1 MIELLSP
8 AGSPEAVRAAVENG
22 AGAVY
27 LGCGDFN
34 ARRRAKNFTPEDLA
48 WAVEYCHVRGVRVY
62 LTLNTLLSDREL
74 SPALDTARAANALG
88 VDAVLVQDLGLASRL
103 KAAFPDLP
111 LHASTQMTVHSLD
124 GVRLCADLGLS
135 RVVLSRELS
144 REAIGE
150 ICAKSPVEIEVFV
163 HGALCMCYSGQCFF
177 SAMLG
182 GRSGNRGLCA
192 QPCRLPYN
200 GEKPLSLKDMSLAG
214 HLRELDQMGVSCIKL
229 EGRMKRPEY
238 VAVVTRVYADALRE
252 GREPTREEL
261 DRLTAA
267 FSRSGFTQGYFL
279 DKKGPEMFGF
289 RGDATADE
297 AFYAQARAT
306 YQKER
311 GLVPVKL
318 GADIQGGQP
327 ISAWATDGDGHTVRA
342 HGPVPEQALH
352 RAVTREDVLAQLT
365 KTGGTPYVA
374 VEADARVEDGL
385 SVPKSVLNQLRRGLL
400 EDLTELRA
408 RPPARRA
415 CPPPPLPKAES
426 PAAPPGRV
434 FTLYH
439 ASQLTPELWRLPHS
453 RIDLPVQEILAD
465 EKRVKSA
472 LAAGGKLCVW
482 LPAIAW
488 DREQPPLEQ
497 ALQKIHDW
505 GVNDALIP
513 TWDRV
518 LLAKRLGFTLH
529 GDFRLGVY
537 NSATLE
543 GLKRLGFASATA
555 SFELRESM
563 IRDLAKVLPTEAIV
577 YGRLPL
583 MLLEQYP
590 GGRVTQS
597 LTDRREAVFPVV
609 DAPGHRAELL
619 NSQVLYLGD
628 KPRWGE
634 IGLTNLRFL
643 FTTEDARQC
652 VDVVR
657 AYEDAA
663 PPPESFTRGLYYRE
677 VE

>member
-27 LGCGDFN
+27 LGCGPFN
-34 ARRRAKNFTPEDLA
+34 ARRRAKNLTLEDLA
-48 WAVEYCHVRGVRVY
+48 WAVEYCHVRGVKVY

-74 SPALDTARAANALG
+74 SPALDTARSANSLG
-88 VDAVLVQDLGLASRL
+88 VDAVLVQDLGLASHL

-124 GVRLCADLGLS
+124 GVRACAQLGME

-144 REAIGE
+144 REAIAD
-150 ICAKSPVEIEVFV
+150 ICQKSPVEIEVFV

-214 HLRELDQMGVSCIKL
+214 HLKELSAMGVSCIKL

-252 GREPTREEL
+252 GREPTADEL
-261 DRLTAA
+261 QQLTAA

-279 DKKGPEMFGF
+279 DQKGPDMFGF
-289 RGDATADE
+289 RGDATASE
-297 AFYAQARAT
+297 EFYAQARAG
-306 YQKER
+306 YQRER
-311 GLVPVKL
+311 GLVPVRL
-318 GADIQGGQP
+318 WTELRPGQV
-327 ISAWATDGDGHTVRA
+327 ISASVSDADGHTVQVC
-342 HGPVPEQALH
+342 GPVPEKALH
-352 RAVTREDVLAQLT
+352 RALTREDVLAQLT

-374 VEADARVEDGL
+374 AETEVQVADGL
-385 SVPKSVLNQLRRGLL
+385 SVPKSVLNGLRRELL
-400 EDLTELRA
+400 ERLTTLRA
-408 RPPARRA
+408 APPSRRE
-415 CPPPPLPKAES
+415 CPPPPLPNVKNPTS
-426 PAAPPGRV
+426 PPGRV

-439 ASQLTPELWRLPHS
+439 ADQLTKELWRLPHS
-453 RIDLPVQEILAD
+453 RIDLLVREFLD
-465 EKRVKSA
+465 DMERVRTA
-472 LAAGGKLCVW
+472 LREGAKLCVW

-488 DREQPPLEQ
+488 DKEQPSLEE
-497 ALQKIHDW
+497 ALGKIRDL
-505 GVNDALIP
+505 GVKDALVP

-518 LLAKRLGFTLH
+518 LLAKKHGFTLH

-543 GLKRLGFASATA
+543 GLKNLGFSSATS
-555 SFELRESM
+555 SFELRGSM
-563 IRDLAKVLPTEAIV
+563 IRDLAKTLPTEAIV

-583 MLLEQYP
+583 MLLEQVP
-590 GGRVTQS
+590 GGRKTDA
-597 LTDRREAVFPVV
+597 LTDRRGVTFPVV
-609 DAPGHRAELL
+609 DAPGGRAELL

-628 KPRWGE
+628 KPGWGE
-634 IGLTNLRFL
+634 LGLANLRYL
-643 FTTEDARQC
+643 FTTETAEQC
-652 VDVVR
+652 VEVVH
-657 AYEDAA
+657 AYETAA
-663 PPPESFTRGLYYRE
+663 PPPKSFTRGLYYRD

>member
-22 AGAVY
+22 ANAVY

-34 ARRRAKNFTPEDLA
+34 ARRRAKNFTLEDLA
-48 WAVEYCHVRGVRVY
+48 WAVEYCHVRGARVY

-74 SPALDTARAANALG
+74 SPALETARAANSLG

-111 LHASTQMTVHSLD
+111 LHASTQMTIHSLD
-124 GVRLCADLGLS
+124 GVRACADLGLS

-144 REAIGE
+144 RDAIGD
-150 ICAKSPVEIEVFV
+150 ICQKSPVEIEVFV

-252 GREPTREEL
+252 GREPTPEEL

-279 DKKGPEMFGF
+279 DKKGPDMFGF
-289 RGDATADE
+289 RGDATANE
-297 AFYAQARAT
+297 EFYAQARAT
-306 YQKER
+306 YQKEQA
-311 GLVPVKL
+311 LVPVQLWAEIRKN
-318 GADIQGGQP
+318 QP
-327 ISAWATDGDGHTVRA
+327 IFARITDKDGHTVQA
-342 HGPVPEQALH
+342 HGPLPQAALH
-352 RAVTREDVLAQLT
+352 RAVTVQDVSAQLT
-365 KTGGTPYVA
+365 KTGGTPYGITQA
-374 VEADARVEDGL
+374 DIQVEEGL
-385 SVPKSVLNQLRRGLL
+385 SVPKSALNQLRRTLL
-400 EDLTELRA
+400 ERLTLCRA
-408 RPPARRA
+408 AAPARRD
-415 CPPPPLPKAES
+415 CPIPPLPKAENS
-426 PAAPPGRV
+426 AAAPGRV

-439 ASQLTPELWRLPHS
+439 AGQLTPELWRLPHS

-465 EKRVKSA
+465 EERTKSA
-472 LAAGGKLCVW
+472 LEADAKLCVW

-488 DREQPPLEQ
+488 DREQPPLEE
-497 ALQKIHDW
+497 ALQKIHSW
-505 GVNDALIP
+505 GVKDALIP

-518 LLAKRLGFTLH
+518 PLAKKMGFTLH

-537 NSATLE
+537 NSATLAA
-543 GLKRLGFASATA
+543 LKDLGFSSATA

-563 IRDLAKVLPTEAIV
+563 IRDLAKALPTEAIV

-590 GGRVTQS
+590 GGRKTDA
-597 LTDRREAVFPVV
+597 LTDRRDAVFPVG
-609 DAPGHRAELL
+609 DAPGGRAELL

-634 IGLTNLRFL
+634 IGLANLRFL
-643 FTTEDARQC
+643 FTTETSQQC
-652 VDVVR
+652 VDIVR
-657 AYEDAA
+657 AYETAA
-663 PPPESFTRGLYYRE
+663 PPPQSFTRGLYYRE